1 MKKKEDIILGKRI
14 KDIRINLNYDQKRFA
29 KEIGATVSALSNW
42 ENGRNKPNM
51 EKLSNIAKIGD
62 TSVKELLRSHLD
74 KDEFEKR
81 IRNRDTDLRG
91 LIFEELV
98 IFLNELEYNEFNYV
112 VRESE
117 KINKIVS
124 LIIKS
129 ETDDKEEKLK
139 DFVNE
144 LVDNLMSK
152 TYILYWDL
160 VYELCF
166 SEDDIKREVYVSGML
181 FNFLMEYL
189 QTDERYTLPLILFR
203 LEETKKDI
211 ALLVLDLF
219 SNFRYL
225 LDDLNDFDLPRFK
238 KYLLSDIDISEL
250 KNSLTFLTKILY
262 QKYEKEVILLIDE
275 YDNPLITA
283 HKYDFYEEA
292 LSFFKVFY
300 GEALKTNP
308 YLKMGIM
315 TGIIRVIKAGIFS
328 DLNNLRV
335 YSILNR
341 QYSDFFGFTQNEVE
355 NALEDFNIEYELPD
369 VKIWYDGYKFGNS
382 EVYNPWSILN
392 FLEDREL
399 EAYWVGT
406 SNNFLINDILKNTN
420 SEINDS
426 LEKLFNGEKIE
437 EIITGNS
444 DLSSLLS
451 YHEIWELLLFS
462 GYLTI
467 DKKIDRKLYSL
478 RIPNKEINELFKD
491 EFIDVNFGES
501 LFRNTMEA
509 LKKNK
514 IDKSELPL
522 MFSST
527 LSLEKSACKASIVS
541 EVAFFEILLIK

>member
-1 MKKKEDIILGKRI
+1 MKKIPIGVDNFKKLIENNAYYIDKTKFIADILNDAAEVKLFTRPRRFGKTLNMSTLKYFFDIQNKDENRKLFNGLDIEKSQYISEQGKYPVIFISMKGI
-14 KDIRINLNYDQKRFA
+14 KA
-29 KEIGATVSALSNW
+29 PNW
-42 ENGRNKPNM
+42 EDYLFQIKT
-51 EKLSNIAKIGD
+51 LI
-62 TSVKELLRSHLD
+62 KEL
-74 KDEFEKR
+74 
-81 IRNRDTDLRG
+81 
-91 LIFEELV
+91 
-98 IFLNELEYNEFNYV
+98 YNEFSFI
-112 VRESE
+112 RE
-117 KINKIVS
+117 ILN
-124 LIIKS
+124 KS
-129 ETDDKEEKLK
+129 ELDSFDKIWL
-139 DFVNE
+139 
-144 LVDNLMSK
+144 
-152 TYILYWDL
+152 
-160 VYELCF
+160 
-166 SEDDIKREVYVSGML
+166 
-181 FNFLMEYL
+181 
-189 QTDERYTLPLILFR
+189 
-203 LEETKKDI
+203 KKD
-211 ALLVLDLF
+211 DGEY
-219 SNFRYL
+219 SNA
-225 LDDLNDFDLPRFK
+225 
-238 KYLLSDIDISEL
+238 L
-250 KNSLTFLTKILY
+250 KNLTAYLY
-262 QKYEKEVILLIDE
+262 KYYKKEVILLIDE

-283 HKYDFYEEA
+283 YEYHYYDDA
-292 LSFFKVFY
+292 LPFFKVFY

-308 YLKMGIM
+308 YLKMGAM

-335 YSILNR
+335 YSILSK

-426 LEKLFNGEKIE
+426 LEKLFNRERIE

-444 DLSSLLS
+444 DLSSLFS

-491 EFIDVNFGES
+491 EFINVNFGES

-514 IDKSELPL
+514 IYSFEKYLQNILLKSTSYYDTSNEDFYHGLIL
-522 MFSST
+522 GMT
-527 LSLEKSACKASIVS
+527 LYLDRDYYVTSNRESGLGRYDVIVEPKNRNNRGYILEFKVAKIEKDLEKVS
-541 EVAFFEILLIK
+541 KEAIEQIIDKKYDTQLKERGIKDITLLGIAFFGKILKVSHK

>member
-1 MKKKEDIILGKRI
+1 MKKIPIGVDNFKKLIENNAYYIDKTKFIADILNDAAEVKLFTRPRRFGKTLNMSTLKYFFDIQNKDENRKLFNGLDIEKSQYTSEQGKYPVIFISMKGI
-14 KDIRINLNYDQKRFA
+14 KA
-29 KEIGATVSALSNW
+29 PNW
-42 ENGRNKPNM
+42 EDYLFQIKT
-51 EKLSNIAKIGD
+51 LI
-62 TSVKELLRSHLD
+62 KEL
-74 KDEFEKR
+74 
-81 IRNRDTDLRG
+81 
-91 LIFEELV
+91 
-98 IFLNELEYNEFNYV
+98 YNEFSFI
-112 VRESE
+112 RE
-117 KINKIVS
+117 ILN
-124 LIIKS
+124 KS
-129 ETDDKEEKLK
+129 ELDSFDKIWL
-139 DFVNE
+139 
-144 LVDNLMSK
+144 
-152 TYILYWDL
+152 
-160 VYELCF
+160 
-166 SEDDIKREVYVSGML
+166 
-181 FNFLMEYL
+181 
-189 QTDERYTLPLILFR
+189 
-203 LEETKKDI
+203 KKD
-211 ALLVLDLF
+211 DGEY
-219 SNFRYL
+219 SNA
-225 LDDLNDFDLPRFK
+225 
-238 KYLLSDIDISEL
+238 L
-250 KNSLTFLTKILY
+250 KNLTAYLY
-262 QKYEKEVILLIDE
+262 KYYKKEVILLIDE

-283 HKYDFYEEA
+283 YEYHYYDDA
-292 LSFFKVFY
+292 LPFFKVFY

-308 YLKMGIM
+308 YLKMGVM

-335 YSILNR
+335 YSILSK

-426 LEKLFNGEKIE
+426 LEKLFNGERIE

-514 IDKSELPL
+514 IYSFEKYLQNILLKSTSYYDTSNEDFYHGLIL
-522 MFSST
+522 GMT
-527 LSLEKSACKASIVS
+527 LYLDRDYYVTSNRESGLGRYDVIVEPKNRNNRGYILEFKVAKIEKDLEKVS
-541 EVAFFEILLIK
+541 KEAIEQIIDKKYDTQLKERGIKDITLIGIAFFGKILKVNYK

>member
-1 MKKKEDIILGKRI
+1 MKKIPIGVDDFKKLIENNAYYIDKTKFIADILNDAAEVKLFTRPRRFGKTLNMSTFKYFFDIQNKDENRKLFNGLDIEKSQYISEQGKYPVIFISMKGI
-14 KDIRINLNYDQKRFA
+14 KA
-29 KEIGATVSALSNW
+29 PNW
-42 ENGRNKPNM
+42 EDYLFQIKT
-51 EKLSNIAKIGD
+51 LI
-62 TSVKELLRSHLD
+62 KEL
-74 KDEFEKR
+74 
-81 IRNRDTDLRG
+81 
-91 LIFEELV
+91 
-98 IFLNELEYNEFNYV
+98 YNEFSFI
-112 VRESE
+112 RE
-117 KINKIVS
+117 ILN
-124 LIIKS
+124 KS
-129 ETDDKEEKLK
+129 ELDSFDKIWL
-139 DFVNE
+139 
-144 LVDNLMSK
+144 
-152 TYILYWDL
+152 
-160 VYELCF
+160 
-166 SEDDIKREVYVSGML
+166 
-181 FNFLMEYL
+181 
-189 QTDERYTLPLILFR
+189 
-203 LEETKKDI
+203 KKD
-211 ALLVLDLF
+211 DGEY
-219 SNFRYL
+219 SNA
-225 LDDLNDFDLPRFK
+225 
-238 KYLLSDIDISEL
+238 L
-250 KNSLTFLTKILY
+250 KNLTAYLY
-262 QKYEKEVILLIDE
+262 KYYKKEVILLIDE

-283 HKYDFYEEA
+283 YEYHYYDDA
-292 LSFFKVFY
+292 LPFFKVFY

-308 YLKMGIM
+308 YLKMGVM

-335 YSILNR
+335 YSILSK

-426 LEKLFNGEKIE
+426 LEKLFNGERIE

-514 IDKSELPL
+514 IDSFEKYLQNILLKSTSYYDTSNEDFYHGLIL
-522 MFSST
+522 GMT
-527 LSLEKSACKASIVS
+527 LYLDRDYYVTSNRESGLDRYDVIVEPKNRNNRGYILEFKVAKIEKDLEKVS
-541 EVAFFEILLIK
+541 KEAIEQIIDKKYDTQLKERGIKDITLLGIAFFGKILKVSHK

>member
-1 MKKKEDIILGKRI
+1 MKKIPIGVDDFKKLIENNAYYIDKTKFIADILNDAAEVKLFTRPRRFGKTPNISTFKYFFDIQNKDENRKLFNGLDIEKSQYISEQGKYPVIFISMKGI
-14 KDIRINLNYDQKRFA
+14 KA
-29 KEIGATVSALSNW
+29 PNW
-42 ENGRNKPNM
+42 EDYLFQIKT
-51 EKLSNIAKIGD
+51 LI
-62 TSVKELLRSHLD
+62 KEL
-74 KDEFEKR
+74 
-81 IRNRDTDLRG
+81 
-91 LIFEELV
+91 
-98 IFLNELEYNEFNYV
+98 YNEFSFI
-112 VRESE
+112 RE
-117 KINKIVS
+117 ILN
-124 LIIKS
+124 KS
-129 ETDDKEEKLK
+129 ELDSFDKIWL
-139 DFVNE
+139 
-144 LVDNLMSK
+144 
-152 TYILYWDL
+152 
-160 VYELCF
+160 
-166 SEDDIKREVYVSGML
+166 
-181 FNFLMEYL
+181 
-189 QTDERYTLPLILFR
+189 
-203 LEETKKDI
+203 KKD
-211 ALLVLDLF
+211 DGEY
-219 SNFRYL
+219 SNA
-225 LDDLNDFDLPRFK
+225 
-238 KYLLSDIDISEL
+238 L
-250 KNSLTFLTKILY
+250 KNLTAYLY
-262 QKYEKEVILLIDE
+262 KYYKKEVILLIDE

-283 HKYDFYEEA
+283 YEYHYYDDA
-292 LSFFKVFY
+292 LPFFKVFY

-308 YLKMGIM
+308 YLKMGVM

-335 YSILNR
+335 YSILSK

-355 NALEDFNIEYELPD
+355 NALEDFNIKYELPD

-399 EAYWVGT
+399 EAYWVDT

-426 LEKLFNGEKIE
+426 LEKLFNGERIE

-514 IDKSELPL
+514 IYSFEKYLQNILLKSTSYYDTSNEDFYHGLIL
-522 MFSST
+522 GMT
-527 LSLEKSACKASIVS
+527 LYLDRDYYVTSNRESGLGRYDVIVEPKNRNDRGYILEFKVAKIEKDLEKVS
-541 EVAFFEILLIK
+541 KEAIEQIIDKKYDTQLKERGIKDITLLGIAFFGKILKVSHK